1 MSSHAQKQWQICY
14 EKRILVLVSL
24 DRDWQVIS
32 KYPDVNLNLN
42 MEPGQLAYILFTSG
56 STGKPKGVQIPHQA
70 VVNFLTSMQ
79 QEPGLLYSDR
89 LLSVTTLSFDI
100 SVLEV
105 FLPLITGACVVV
117 LPGDA
122 VYDAAALIQHLEL
135 SNITVMQA
143 TPATWQMIIDAGW
156 SGDKHLKVLCG
167 GEAMPKELARWL
179 TQHVGSVWNMYG
191 PTETTVWSTICEILP
206 TTDIIT
212 IGHPIANTRIYILDQ
227 NMEPV
232 PVSVAGE
239 LYIAG
244 DGVARGYLKLPEL
257 TAEKFVP
264 EPFLGT
270 ANAFMYRT
278 GDQARYLSDGRIDFL
293 GRADFQVKV
302 RGFRIE
308 LGEIETVL
316 NNHPDI
322 RQAVVI
328 AREDTPGDKRLV
340 AYLISETSRQ
350 IDTGE
355 LRQFIREKLPDYMVP
370 SVFVFLDEF
379 PMTPN

>member
-1 MSSHAQKQWQICY
+1 M
-14 EKRILVLVSL
+14 LVNL
-24 DRDWQVIS
+24 DRDWQTLS
-32 KYPDVNLNLN
+32 AYPDANLNLN
-42 MEPGQLAYILFTSG
+42 MKPGQLAYILFTSG

-79 QEPGLLYSDR
+79 KEPGLISSDR

-117 LPGDA
+117 LPGEA
-122 VYDAAALIQHLEL
+122 VYDGAALIRHLEAG
-135 SNITVMQA
+135 NITLMQA

-156 SGDKHLKVLCG
+156 RGDKQLKVLCG

-191 PTETTVWSTICEILP
+191 PTETTVWSTTCEILP
-206 TTDIIT
+206 TTDVIT

-232 PVSVAGE
+232 PVGVAGE

-244 DGVARGYLKLPEL
+244 EGVARGYLKLPEL

-264 EPFLGT
+264 ELFLGT
-270 ANAFMYRT
+270 TNAFMYKT

-316 NNHPDI
+316 NNHPGI

-340 AYLISETSRQ
+340 AYLISETGRPDRYRRTAPVYSREV
-350 IDTGE
+350 TG
-355 LRQFIREKLPDYMVP
+355 LHDPFSLCI
-370 SVFVFLDEF
+370 SG
-379 PMTPN
+379 